1 MRVFVCVRNKHSVHI
16 NQGSM
21 SLDDADKLSDVV
33 GKMQPLKDSLERY
46 MREKNLKQHETPT
59 MIFKLGPKTKRKQA
73 PFNLK
78 NVAIWLEDYTGGA
91 DILEYLKERQKAS
104 KDEAKE
110 DGDEEDEE
118 EEEFLKMSKKR
129 KKKGEE

>member
-1 MRVFVCVRNKHSVHI
+1 
-16 NQGSM
+16 M

-78 NVAIWLEDYTGGA
+78 NVAIWLEDYAGGADGA

-110 DGDEEDEE
+110 DGDEE